1 MGTSS
6 QRQQPK
12 HRPEPEPAAAIAVLG
27 MGTMGATVAAAYKA
41 SGYRVMTD
49 LSARSEMSIRRATD
63 RGIEVA
69 DDLVSL
75 VRDADI
81 VFSIVPPDQAL
92 AVSEGIARCAKSMQD
107 KPLLV
112 EANAVAPR
120 RMRQIFNVCRNA
132 RLPLLDGGIVGG
144 PPTEGTRPRLYLSGT
159 RTGDLAP
166 LDGLAFDHMVLGA
179 EIGQA
184 SMFKMLYAG
193 LTKGLNTLLVNQ
205 LLAAE
210 KAGLFGAYVDEL
222 AQSQAVLL
230 RQAERVVPRM
240 PADSARWEPEMREI
254 AATLADLDLPVG
266 FHRAAERV
274 MARLATSPFAR
285 ETRET
290 VDLDRTLHGTLRNL

>member
-1 MGTSS
+1 MGESS
-6 QRQQPK
+6 QWRQPK
-12 HRPEPEPAAAIAVLG
+12 HRPEPEPAAAIAILG

-41 SGYRVMTD
+41 SGFRVMTD

-75 VRDADI
+75 VREADI

-92 AVSEGIARCAKSMQD
+92 AVAEGMARCAKNVRD
-107 KPLLV
+107 KPLFV

-120 RMRQIFNVCRNA
+120 RTRQIFEMCRNA
-132 RLPLLDGGIVGG
+132 GLPFLDGGIVGG
-144 PPTEGTRPRLYLSGT
+144 PPTEGTRPRLYLSGS
-159 RTGDLAP
+159 RTGDLAS
-166 LDGLAFDHMVLGA
+166 LDGQAFDHLVLGA

-210 KAGLFGAYVDEL
+210 KAGLFGAYFDEL
-222 AQSQAVLL
+222 ARSQAVLL

-254 AATLADLDLPVG
+254 ADTLADLDLPVG
-266 FHRAAERV
+266 FHHAAERV
-274 MARLATSPFAR
+274 MALLASSPFAQ

-290 VDLDRTLHGTLRNL
+290 VDHDRTLHGTLSGL